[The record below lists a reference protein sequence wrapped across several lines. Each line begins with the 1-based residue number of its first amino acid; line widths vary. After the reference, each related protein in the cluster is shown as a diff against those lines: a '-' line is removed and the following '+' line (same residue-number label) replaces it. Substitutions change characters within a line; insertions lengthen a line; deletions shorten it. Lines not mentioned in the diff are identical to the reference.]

1 MQNFKGL
8 AQKLW
13 ICTPILFSAICGRST
28 WFAVKRKVKFEFR
41 LQKWIPWGRLHR
53 FRHLA
58 WKDWTLYRKKAG
70 GVSPPHGGVWPP
82 FFSRNQNTIT
92 NQACMQNFRVLAQK
106 LWICTPIHFSA
117 ICGRSTWFAV
127 KRKVKF
133 EFRLQKWIPWGR
145 LHRFRHLAWKNW
157 TLFRK

>member
-1 MQNFKGL
+1 MQKITVL
-8 AQKLW
+8 TQKLW
-13 ICTPILFSAICGRST
+13 ICTPPLISAIFGRST
-28 WFAVKRKVKFEFR
+28 WFEVKRKVKIQFW

-58 WKDWTLYRKKAG
+58 WKDWTLYQKSWG
-70 GVSPPHGGVWPP
+70 GQPPPHMGRSDPH
-82 FFSRNQNTIT
+82 FFSRNQNTFT
-92 NQACMQNFRVLAQK
+92 NEACMQNFRVLAQK

-145 LHRFRHLAWKNW
+145 LHRFRHLIW
-157 TLFRK
+157 